1 MFNLGEIGAAVT
13 LDDSDYVMTLNGL
26 EQKTNAIFK
35 KIGGIAAGFLGFRQ
49 IAKYAK
55 DAVSAYIT
63 QENAVNSLE
72 RSLWAIGQGN
82 YSKRLQEL
90 AASLQQITTYGDEAT
105 LQVMTMGINMGIST
119 EKIEDATKAAMGLAA
134 KYQQLDFSTAMQ
146 LIAKAANGNTARL
159 KMFGITLDETKTKTE
174 QFNDLLKQGNDAFP
188 LAKAE
193 TFGQHLQ
200 QIQNAWADLSEQV
213 GKYIIAL
220 FDLDETSGGVLGNIT
235 KATAWLN
242 ENLEAVAYEIKY
254 VFSYFE
260 EGVKSAYALFE
271 PIVLYL
277 YNSVKDLATNIIS
290 LGQWAFDNAD
300 KIVDAL
306 PDLFVA
312 TLQDI
317 YGAFKKTFEMIQ
329 DLGVNFVKALWDT
342 IRHGSTQGWS
352 NLWDELQ
359 SDFADALAAN
369 FEHKAGVIQ
378 AAGIAELPD
387 MQKTAFIGDV
397 VDMYKNLENR
407 IDGIH
412 EEGAKKRADLDEW
425 IYQQYEKKRNQ
436 NNEKGNG
443 KLPEDPVEATKNNV
457 AGSFSAAVLTGMLG
471 AGSAQ
476 METAKNTK
484 RMVEEQKATNEKLSA
499 FTYG

>member
-1 MFNLGEIGAAVT
+1 MFNLGELGAAVT
-13 LDDSDYVMTLNGL
+13 LDDSDYVDTLSSL
-26 EQKTNAIFK
+26 EDKTNAVFK
-35 KIGGIAAGFLGFRQ
+35 KIGSFAAAFFGFGKLIQ
-49 IAKYAK
+49 YAK
-55 DAVSAYIT
+55 DSVGAYIE
-63 QENAVNSLE
+63 QENTVNALE
-72 RSLWAIGQGN
+72 RALKAVGQGR
-82 YSKRLQEL
+82 YSKELQEV
-90 AASLQQITTYGDEAT
+90 AASLQSVTTIGDEAA
-105 LQVMTMGINMGIST
+105 LQIMTMGINMGISA
-119 EKIEDATKAAMGLAA
+119 EKIEDATKAAIGLAA
-134 KYQQLDFSTAMQ
+134 KLPQLDAGTAMQ
-146 LIAKAANGNTARL
+146 LIAKAAQGNTARL
-159 KMFGITLDETKTKTE
+159 KMFNITLDETKTKEE
-174 QFNDLLKQGNDAFP
+174 QFNELLKKGNDAFP

-193 TFGQHLQ
+193 TFGQYLL
-200 QIQNAWADLSEQV
+200 QIQNAWGDLSEQV
-213 GKYIIAL
+213 GEFIVAL
-220 FDLDETSGGVLGNIT
+220 FDLDDSTSGVLDNINR
-235 KATAWLN
+235 ATAWMQ
-242 ENLEAVAYEIKY
+242 ENLDAIAYEIKY
-254 VFSYFE
+254 VFSYFA
-260 EGVKSAYALFE
+260 EGVENVYAMIE
-271 PIVLYL
+271 PVVLYVFR
-277 YNSVKDLATNIIS
+277 SVKDLATNIIN

-312 TLQDI
+312 ALQDI

-378 AAGIAELPD
+378 AAGFTELPE

-412 EEGAKKRADLDEW
+412 ENGVKKRAELDEW
-425 IYQQYEKKRNQ
+425 LFQRYENKRNK
-436 NNEKGNG
+436 NNPDNG
-443 KLPEDPVEATKNNV
+443 TGKYEDPVEKTKNNV

-471 AGSAQ
+471 SGSAQ